1 MEVEKICI
9 TNVLS
14 EKPIK
19 TRHGLLIP
27 LWYLHGSNPLKILFK
42 NAKMRFYEKDW
53 GKSLQ
58 IEINSHYFS
67 FFNKLTNHIICSSIA
82 EAGEYRDKLRCLW
95 FLKRRFIWGKA
106 DSIKHL
112 KPDQIYFGDV
122 NVTLKHVFV
131 GEKGATATWIV
142 NEVLMPTKN
151 HELSYFT
158 EYSEV

>member
-1 MEVEKICI
+1 METDKIRL
-9 TNVLS
+9 TNVIH

-19 TRHGLLIP
+19 THYGLLIP
-27 LWYLHGSNPLKILFK
+27 VWYLHKSNPLKIHFK
-42 NAKMRFYEKDW
+42 NSSMRFYEKDW
-53 GKSLQ
+53 GDSLQ
-58 IEINSHYFS
+58 INIKSQYYS
-67 FFNKLTNHIICSSIA
+67 FLSSLRNHIIGSSFV
-82 EAGEYRDKLRCLW
+82 EAGEYSGKLRCL
-95 FLKRRFIWGKA
+95 KINPVFIWGKA

-122 NVTLKHVFV
+122 IVTLKHVFV

-151 HELSYFT
+151 HELSYFA